1 MRWADV
7 AVRRAVEGW
16 SVSRAVARRAVPTA
30 CVLAVLS
37 LTLGP
42 GVSDAHAQGTA
53 KKIGSAIERTAE
65 ARAAARATKEYDETF
80 RKYSK
85 RYFGPAFDWT
95 HFKAQSMAE
104 SNLDPNATSYVGARG
119 LMQLMPS
126 TYAMIQTKRPEFGP
140 INDPEWNIAAG
151 IMHDRYLYKLWSKD
165 VPEEE
170 RLKYMFASYNAG
182 EGTIG
187 RARRTAQ
194 ASNLDHARWQNIE
207 SVAPTV
213 PRWRYRETLGYV
225 RKIDVY
231 YEHLRSGS
239 RKPVVVPAAAPPP

>member
-1 MRWADV
+1 MAGWRCGLPV
-7 AVRRAVEGW
+7 ALLALCT
-16 SVSRAVARRAVPTA
+16 TA
-30 CVLAVLS
+30 E
-37 LTLGP
+37 T
-42 GVSDAHAQGTA
+42 AHAQAATA
-53 KKIGSAIERTAE
+53 KKIGKAIERTAE
-65 ARAAARATKEYDETF
+65 ARAAAKATSQYDDTF

-85 RYFGPAFDWT
+85 RYFGPNFDWT

-126 TYAMIQTKRPEFGP
+126 TYRMIQTKRPEFGA

-151 IMHDRYLYKLWSKD
+151 VMHDRYLWKLWSKD
-165 VPEEE
+165 VGEDE

-187 RARRTAQ
+187 RARATAL
-194 ASNLDHARWQNIE
+194 ARNLDHARWMNIE
-207 SVAPTV
+207 TVAPTV

-225 RKIDVY
+225 RKIDLY
-231 YEHLRSGS
+231 YDYMRANGGRRVAL
-239 RKPVVVPAAAPPP
+239 PPP